1 MALSPWEQQYLKR
14 LQSAWASKE
23 SMAELLKKR
32 REKEKS
38 QEPWMIGKTIGTLQ
52 NIGAGAIQAGWE
64 LAVGLPWQLS
74 RLAPWDQSA
83 DQNSFYNK
91 SQRLLESTKQ
101 SMAQE
106 GVETEWT
113 WFGFGKWV
121 MNLAA
126 WATLSGGAGSL
137 LWKLWLQTATPTSL
151 AWKTALSAGRW
162 LREWLWFD
170 LASGQAPWAWTVA
183 WATIWAVIP
192 WAWKLAGVLGETIGK
207 TTGYLSKITPKI
219 NTSKIGSYSE
229 KAIEAGRRLTTWL
242 KDTASVISEQVGRI
256 PSNIKTNVATQ
267 KATQEAIA
275 KLPSK
280 VAQTAVRDG
289 VDIAD
294 ATQLPKVIKNIKP
307 QAKQLLKAIKEFET
321 NPRWTN
327 PIEIVG
333 KPITQKLKQLE
344 TARLKAGSKL
354 GQVAETLPK
363 VSSTEALNSVFNA
376 IKKVPW
382 LNGIKIKWD
391 GVLDFG
397 NTTLATSLT
406 KWERTAIQKVFNDA
420 TKSGTGKA
428 KHLLRQELFEVLW
441 GKKKSLANMTDTQ
454 EKAFDAVRKWL
465 SDLLESKSGQY
476 KTLSNDYRKIVQPL
490 AEMRKFMKTLPEATE
505 DILDM
510 KWGLL
515 ARRLTSNAVSNPQVR
530 QLLRNLDKVAWGKTS
545 ESVEAMQ
552 DLYNILDKYYDIA
565 GKTGFKWQVQSGIES
580 SIKWTIAWAVKN
592 FAGQSEAVVKKAI
605 DDLMDDLLR

>member
-1 MALSPWEQQYLKR
+1 MALSTWEQDYLKR

-23 SMAELLKKR
+23 SMVELLKKR
-32 REKEKS
+32 REKEES
-38 QEPWMIGKTIGTLQ
+38 QKPWLLSKIAQTGQ
-52 NIGAGAIQAGWE
+52 NIGAGAIQAGGE

-74 RLAPWDQSA
+74 RLLPWDQSA
-83 DQNSFYNK
+83 DQSSFFNK
-91 SQRLLESTKQ
+91 TQRLLEWTKK
-101 SMAQE
+101 SMAE
-106 GVETEWT
+106 EWVETEWT
-113 WFGFGKWV
+113 WFWFWKWV
-121 MNLAA
+121 MNIAA
-126 WATLSGGAGSL
+126 WATLSGGAGNVIGR
-137 LWKLWLQTATPTSL
+137 LWLKAPTSL
-151 AWKTALSAGRW
+151 AGKTVFSAGRW
-162 LREWLWFD
+162 LREWLGFD

-192 WAWKLAGVLGETIGK
+192 WAWKLAGALWQTIGK
-207 TTGYLSKITPKI
+207 GTDYVSRITPKI
-219 NTSKIGSYSE
+219 NTSKLWAYTE
-229 KAIEAGRRLTTWL
+229 KAIETGKRLATWF
-242 KDTASVISEQVGRI
+242 KDTAGVISEQVWRI

-280 VAQTAVRDG
+280 IAQTAVRDG

-294 ATQLPKVIKNIKP
+294 ATQLPKVVSKIKP
-307 QAKQLLKAIKEFET
+307 QAKQLLKTIRDFEK
-321 NPRWTN
+321 NPRGTN

-344 TARLKAGSKL
+344 TARIRAWDKL
-354 GQVAETLPK
+354 WRVADILPK
-363 VSSTEALNSVFNA
+363 VSSNEAMNSVFNA

-382 LNGIKIKWD
+382 LNGVKIKWD

-406 KWERTAIQKVFNDA
+406 KWDRTAIQKVFNDA
-420 TKSGTGKA
+420 TSAGTWKS
-428 KHLLRQELFEVLW
+428 KHLLRQELFEVLG
-441 GKKKSLANMTDTQ
+441 GKKKSLTNMTDTQ
-454 EKAFDAVRKWL
+454 EKAFDAIRKGL

-476 KTLSNDYRKIVQPL
+476 KALSNDYRKIVQPL
-490 AEMRKFMKTLPEATE
+490 SEMRRFMKTLPEATE

-530 QLLRNLDKVAWGKTS
+530 QLLRNLDSATGGKTA

-552 DLYNILDKYYDIA
+552 DLYNILDKYYNIA

-605 DDLMDDLLR
+605 DDLMENLLR

>member
-1 MALSPWEQQYLKR
+1 MALSKWEQEYLKR

-23 SMAELLKKR
+23 SMAELLRKR
-32 REKEKS
+32 REKEKA
-38 QEPWMIGKTIGTLQ
+38 QEPWVIGKTIGTLQ
-52 NIGAGAIQAGWE
+52 NIGAGAIQAGGE

-83 DQNSFYNK
+83 DQSSFFNK
-91 SQRLLESTKQ
+91 TQRLLEGTKQ

-113 WFGFGKWV
+113 WFWFGKWV
-121 MNLAA
+121 MNIA
-126 WATLSGGAGSL
+126 WGSVLGWGAGNLFS
-137 LWKLWLQTATPTSL
+137 KLGLKMATPTWL
-151 AWKTALSAGRW
+151 AWKTAISAGRW

-170 LASGQAPWAWTVA
+170 LASGETPWAGTVAGTAIGALIPWAGTVA
-183 WATIWAVIP
+183 WALWKTASS
-192 WAWKLAGVLGETIGK
+192 AW
-207 TTGYLSKITPKI
+207 GYLSKITPKI
-219 NTSKIGSYSE
+219 NTSKVGAYTE
-229 KAIEAGRRLTTWL
+229 KVMEAGKRLATWL
-242 KDTASVISEQVGRI
+242 KDTASVIGEQVSRI

-267 KATQEAIA
+267 KATQEIVS
-275 KLPSK
+275 KLPK

-294 ATQLPKVIKNIKP
+294 ASQLPKVIKNIKP

-344 TARLKAGSKL
+344 TARLKAWSKL

-363 VSSTEALNSVFNA
+363 VSSTEALNSVFDA

-391 GVLDFG
+391 GILDFA

-420 TKSGTGKA
+420 TKAGTGKA

-476 KTLSNDYRKIVQPL
+476 KTLSNDYRKIIQPL
-490 AEMRKFMKTLPEATE
+490 SEMRKFMKTLPDATE

-530 QLLRNLDKVAWGKTS
+530 QLLRNLDKVAWGKTT

-552 DLYNILDKYYDIA
+552 DLYNILDKYYNIA

-580 SIKWTIAWAVKN
+580 SIKWTIAGAVKN